1 MNSSQ
6 TNKPFGLYIHIPFCQ
21 TKCPYCDFNTYQ
33 QSESHIP
40 KTMNAIKT
48 SLEKWSSILNY
59 KNLSTIFFGGGTPS
73 YINSEYIGELLNIA
87 KTKFNLLPNAE
98 ITLETNPNDVTI
110 SKLNDYLQFG
120 VNRLSL
126 GIQSMDDVLLKKLGR
141 RHNAKEAK
149 NAVILAYKAGFTNI
163 SVDLMYGL
171 PKQSTNS
178 LSKTLTEILALNPTH
193 ISAYALTFE
202 KGTEFFS
209 LKQQG
214 ILKAASDNMYEKM
227 HEIINQ
233 TITSSNYERYEISN
247 WAKPNHESKH
257 NLNYWKRGNY
267 IGIGPGAHSLIESYR
282 FWNVRSLKQ
291 FFQKE
296 SKWKPLNKSY
306 ELLNHAFLKT
316 VNTIDSFEFLSKEL
330 QLKETIILGLRLTEG
345 LNISEFENIFNVN
358 LNTLFEKQIRY
369 LKQHGLISLSNNKLK
384 LTKRGIFLSNQ
395 VFVEFI

>member
-1 MNSSQ
+1 MNASQ

-21 TKCPYCDFNTYQ
+21 SKCPYCDFNTYQ
-33 QSESHIP
+33 QAESHIP

-48 SLEKWSSILNY
+48 SLEKWSSILKY
-59 KNLSTIFFGGGTPS
+59 KNISTIFFGGGTPS
-73 YINSEYIGELLNIA
+73 YINSEYIEELLNLA

-110 SKLNDYLQFG
+110 SKLNDYLEFG
-120 VNRLSL
+120 INRLSL
-126 GIQSMDDVLLKKLGR
+126 GIQTMDNDLLKTLGR
-141 RHNAKEAK
+141 RHNAEEAK
-149 NAVILAYKAGFTNI
+149 NAVILAYQAGFTNI

-214 ILKAASDNMYEKM
+214 ILKSASDNMYEKM

-267 IGIGPGAHSLIESYR
+267 LGIGPGAHSLIESYR
-282 FWNVRSLKQ
+282 FWNVRSLKH

-296 SKWKPLNKSY
+296 SQWKPLNKSY
-306 ELLNHAFLKT
+306 KLLNNTFLKT

-345 LNISEFENIFNVN
+345 LNISEVENIFNIN
-358 LNTLFEKQIRY
+358 FNTLFEKQIRY
-369 LKQHGLISLSNNKLK
+369 LKQHKLISISNNKLK
-384 LTKRGIFLSNQ
+384 LTERGIFLSNQ
-395 VFVEFI
+395 VFIEFI

>member
-21 TKCPYCDFNTYQ
+21 SKCPYCDFNTYQ
-33 QSESHIP
+33 QAESHIP

-59 KNLSTIFFGGGTPS
+59 KNISTIFFGGGTPS
-73 YINSEYIGELLNIA
+73 YINSEYIEELLNLA

-110 SKLNDYLQFG
+110 SKLNDYLEFG
-120 VNRLSL
+120 INRLSL
-126 GIQSMDDVLLKKLGR
+126 GIQTMDNDLLKTLGR
-141 RHNAKEAK
+141 RHNAEEAK
-149 NAVILAYKAGFTNI
+149 NAVILAYQAGFTNI

-214 ILKAASDNMYEKM
+214 ILKSASDNMYEKM

-267 IGIGPGAHSLIESYR
+267 LGIGPGAHSLIESYR
-282 FWNVRSLKQ
+282 FWNVRSLKH

-296 SKWKPLNKSY
+296 SQWKPLNKSY
-306 ELLNHAFLKT
+306 KLLNNTFLKT
-316 VNTIDSFEFLSKEL
+316 INTIDSFEFLSKEL

-345 LNISEFENIFNVN
+345 LNISEVENIFNIN
-358 LNTLFEKQIRY
+358 FNTLFEKQIRY
-369 LKQHGLISLSNNKLK
+369 LKQHGLISISNNKLK
-384 LTKRGIFLSNQ
+384 LTDRGIFLSNQ

>member
-21 TKCPYCDFNTYQ
+21 SKCPYCDFNTYQ
-33 QSESHIP
+33 QAESHIP

-48 SLEKWSSILNY
+48 SLEKWSSILKY
-59 KNLSTIFFGGGTPS
+59 KNISTIFFGGGTPS
-73 YINSEYIGELLNIA
+73 YINSEYIEELLNLA

-110 SKLNDYLQFG
+110 SKLNDYLEFG
-120 VNRLSL
+120 INRLSL
-126 GIQSMDDVLLKKLGR
+126 GIQTMDNDLLKTLGR
-141 RHNAKEAK
+141 RHNAEEAK
-149 NAVILAYKAGFTNI
+149 NAVILAYQAGFTNI

-214 ILKAASDNMYEKM
+214 ILKSASDNMYEKM

-267 IGIGPGAHSLIESYR
+267 LGIGPGAHSLIESYR
-282 FWNVRSLKQ
+282 FWNVRSLKH

-296 SKWKPLNKSY
+296 SQWKPLNKSY
-306 ELLNHAFLKT
+306 KLLNNTFLKT
-316 VNTIDSFEFLSKEL
+316 INTIDSFEFLSKEL

-345 LNISEFENIFNVN
+345 LNISEVENIFNIN
-358 LNTLFEKQIRY
+358 FNTLFEKQIRY
-369 LKQHGLISLSNNKLK
+369 LKQHGLISISNNKLK
-384 LTKRGIFLSNQ
+384 LTDRGIFLSNQ

>member
-1 MNSSQ
+1 
-6 TNKPFGLYIHIPFCQ
+6 
-21 TKCPYCDFNTYQ
+21 
-33 QSESHIP
+33 
-40 KTMNAIKT
+40 
-48 SLEKWSSILNY
+48 
-59 KNLSTIFFGGGTPS
+59 GGTPS
-73 YINSEYIGELLNIA
+73 YINSEYIEELLNLA

-110 SKLNDYLQFG
+110 SKLNDYLEFG
-120 VNRLSL
+120 INRLSL
-126 GIQSMDDVLLKKLGR
+126 GIQTMDNDLLKTLGR
-141 RHNAKEAK
+141 RHNAEEAK
-149 NAVILAYKAGFTNI
+149 NAVILAYQAGFTNI

-214 ILKAASDNMYEKM
+214 ILKSASDNMYEKM

-267 IGIGPGAHSLIESYR
+267 LGIGPGAHSLIESYR
-282 FWNVRSLKQ
+282 FWNVRSLKH

-296 SKWKPLNKSY
+296 SQWKPLNKSY
-306 ELLNHAFLKT
+306 KLLNNTFLKT

-345 LNISEFENIFNVN
+345 LNISEVENIFNIN
-358 LNTLFEKQIRY
+358 FNTLFEKQIRY
-369 LKQHGLISLSNNKLK
+369 LKQHKLISISNNKLK
-384 LTKRGIFLSNQ
+384 LTERGIFLSNQ
-395 VFVEFI
+395 VFIEFI

>member
-1 MNSSQ
+1 MNSSR

-21 TKCPYCDFNTYQ
+21 SKCPYCDFNTYQ
-33 QSESHIP
+33 QAESHIP

-59 KNLSTIFFGGGTPS
+59 KNISTIFFGGGTPS
-73 YINSEYIGELLNIA
+73 YINSEYIEELLNLA

-110 SKLNDYLQFG
+110 SKLNDYLEFG
-120 VNRLSL
+120 INRLSL
-126 GIQSMDDVLLKKLGR
+126 GIQTMDNDLLKTLGR
-141 RHNAKEAK
+141 RHNAEEAK
-149 NAVILAYKAGFTNI
+149 NAVILAYQAGFTNI

-202 KGTEFFS
+202 QGTEFFS

-214 ILKAASDNMYEKM
+214 ILKSASDNMYEKM
-227 HEIINQ
+227 YEIVNQ

-267 IGIGPGAHSLIESYR
+267 LGIGPGAHSLIESYR
-282 FWNVRSLKQ
+282 FWNVRSLKH

-296 SKWKPLNKSY
+296 SQWKPLNKSY
-306 ELLNHAFLKT
+306 KLLNNALLKT
-316 VNTIDSFEFLSKEL
+316 VNSIDSFEFLSKEL

-345 LNISEFENIFNVN
+345 LNISEVENIFNVN

-384 LTKRGIFLSNQ
+384 LTERGIFLSNQ